1 MENIRGGV
9 MAEVEKINILLVDDR
24 PENLLALEAIIERD
38 DYNLIKAN
46 SGEEALK
53 CLLKYEFAVILLDV
67 QMPGIDG
74 IETAKIIKAREK
86 TKNIPLLFITANNM
100 DSDHIFRGYSVGAI
114 DYILKPV
121 DPIVLK
127 AKVDGFV
134 EIYTIKKQLMKQTE
148 LLEIKN
154 KEIEYMA
161 LHDYLT
167 GLPNRRMFQDELTIW
182 VKESKKRNQAIGII
196 VLDIDYFKYVNDSLD
211 FNTGDRV
218 LKEIAKRL
226 KATVREGDFVARFG
240 GDEFSIILPNTD
252 REETLEIATKINFTF
267 NEPLYIDH
275 YELFFTASVGLS
287 IFPYDG
293 EDPVTLVKNAG
304 TALFRAKEQGKNN
317 YKVYHSGMNLQSYRT
332 FIMQNDLRKAIERQ
346 ELSIVY
352 QPRMELANGKI
363 KSAEA
368 LLRWE
373 HPKWGTLSP
382 SEFIPL
388 AEETGQIIEIG
399 EWVLTTVCSQLN
411 EWKNADFYPIRI
423 AVNFSAQHFLQK
435 DLVDKI
441 QRILSEHNVNPSL
454 LEIEITESVI
464 LGNETVISKTLHE
477 LKDMGVQVS
486 IDDFGT
492 GYSSLSY
499 LRRFP
504 IHALKIDKTFIQE
517 IFSDSPKETVLTETI
532 ISLAHNLNMSVI
544 AEGVETEKQMAV
556 LQQFKCEEIQGYLI
570 SPPLIKEKFEA
581 FLLCHNEIDFISE
594 KKPTSLFN
602 QKNIS
607 SDTFK
612 EPEKIQKEITGTIQI
627 TKEVFGLSSRELDVF
642 ELLLS
647 GLTNK
652 EISEKLFISE
662 HTVKN
667 HITRIF
673 QKMNVTDRVQAIA
686 LVYQTCFDFNDSTI
700 SK

>member
-1 MENIRGGV
+1 M
-9 MAEVEKINILLVDDR
+9 EKINILLVDDR
-24 PENLLALEAIIERD
+24 PENLLALEAIIEKD
-38 DYNLIKAN
+38 NYNLIKAY

-53 CLLKYEFAVILLDV
+53 YLLKYEFAVILLDV

-100 DSDHIFRGYSVGAI
+100 DSDHIFKGYSVGAI

-121 DPIVLK
+121 DPIILK

-134 EIYTIKKQLMKQTE
+134 EIYEIKKQLIKQTE
-148 LLEIKN
+148 LLSKKN
-154 KEIEYMA
+154 SEIEYVA

-167 GLPNRRMFQDELTIW
+167 GLPNRRMLQDELATL
-182 VKESKKRNQAIGII
+182 VAEAKKMNQDLGVI

-218 LKEIAKRL
+218 LQELAKRL
-226 KATVREGDFVARFG
+226 TRTVRDCDFIARFG

-252 REETLEIATKINFTF
+252 REETLELAINIHHAF

-275 YELFFTASVGLS
+275 YELFFTASIGLS

-293 EDPVTLVKNAG
+293 EDPATLIKNAG
-304 TALFRAKEQGKNN
+304 TAMFRAKEQGKNN
-317 YKVYHSGMNLQSYRT
+317 YKLYHSGMNLQSYRT
-332 FIMQNDLRKAIERQ
+332 FIMQNDLRKAIERN
-346 ELSIVY
+346 ELSLVY
-352 QPRMELANGKI
+352 QPRMELETGNI

-368 LLRWE
+368 LLRWD
-373 HPKWGTLSP
+373 HPRWGKILP
-382 SEFIPL
+382 GEFISL
-388 AEETGQIIEIG
+388 AEESGQIIELG
-399 EWVLTTVCSQLN
+399 EWVLLTVCKQIRTWIDMGLTP
-411 EWKNADFYPIRI
+411 KRI
-423 AVNFSAQHFLQK
+423 AINFSAQHFLQK
-435 DLVDKI
+435 DLVEKMN
-441 QRILSEHNVNPSL
+441 RILIEYDVKPDL
-454 LEIEITESVI
+454 IEIEITESVI
-464 LGNETVISKTLHE
+464 LGNETVVSKTLHQ
-477 LKDMGVQVS
+477 LNDTGVKVS

-504 IHALKIDKTFIQE
+504 IHALKIDKTFIDE
-517 IFSDSPKETVLTETI
+517 ITGESPEETILTEAI
-532 ISLAHNLNMSVI
+532 ITLAHNLNMTVI
-544 AEGVETEKQMAV
+544 AEGVESEQQMAA
-556 LQQFKCEEIQGYLI
+556 LRKFKCEEIQGYFI
-570 SPPLIKEKFEA
+570 SPPLVTDKFQEFLSGNNEA
-581 FLLCHNEIDFISE
+581 ACKIEGNNS
-594 KKPTSLFN
+594 
-602 QKNIS
+602 
-607 SDTFK
+607 
-612 EPEKIQKEITGTIQI
+612 IQKDVPTFDDLGELAAIQNPKI
-627 TKEVFGLSSRELDVF
+627 FDGAINMTKETFSITAREMDVF

-673 QKMNVTDRVQAIA
+673 QKLNVTDRVQAIA
-686 LVYQTCFDFNDSTI
+686 LVYKTCFEIGEPQFR
-700 SK
+700 K

>member
-1 MENIRGGV
+1 MTS
-9 MAEVEKINILLVDDR
+9 VEKINILLVDDR
-24 PENLLALEAIIERD
+24 PENLLALEAIIERE
-38 DYNLIKAN
+38 DYNLIKAY

-53 CLLKYEFAVILLDV
+53 YLLKNEFAVILLDV

-100 DSDHIFRGYSVGAI
+100 DSDHIFKGYSVGAI

-134 EIYTIKKQLMKQTE
+134 EIYKIKKQLVKQTE
-148 LLEIKN
+148 LLSKKN
-154 KEIEYMA
+154 SEIEYIA

-167 GLPNRRMFQDELTIW
+167 GLPNRKMFQDELVSRVT
-182 VKESKKRNQAIGII
+182 EAKKMNQEIGVIL
-196 VLDIDYFKYVNDSLD
+196 LDIDYFKYVNDSLD

-218 LKEIAKRL
+218 LQEISKRL
-226 KATVREGDFVARFG
+226 KTTVRDEDVVARFG

-252 REETLEIATKINFTF
+252 REETLEIATKIYHAF
-267 NEPLYIDH
+267 NEPFYIDH
-275 YELFFTASVGLS
+275 YELFFTASIGLS
-287 IFPYDG
+287 IFPYDA
-293 EDPVTLVKNAG
+293 EDPVTLIKNAG

-317 YKVYHSGMNLQSYRT
+317 YKVYHSGMNLQSYRL
-332 FIMQNDLRKAIERQ
+332 FIMQNDLRKAIERN
-346 ELSIVY
+346 ELSLVF
-352 QPRMELANGKI
+352 QPRMEIETGKI

-368 LLRWE
+368 LMRWN
-373 HPKWGTLSP
+373 HPRWGTLFP
-382 SEFIPL
+382 GEFIPL
-388 AEETGQIIEIG
+388 AEESGQIIELG
-399 EWVLTTVCSQLN
+399 EWVLLTVCKQINTWTEMGLTP
-411 EWKNADFYPIRI
+411 KRI
-423 AVNFSAQHFLQK
+423 AINFSAQHFLQK
-435 DLVDKI
+435 DLIEKMN
-441 QRILSEHNVNPSL
+441 QILVEYNVSPKM
-454 LEIEITESVI
+454 LEVEITESVI
-464 LGNETVISKTLHE
+464 LGNETVVAKTLNQ
-477 LKDMGVQVS
+477 LNDMGVQVS

-504 IHALKIDKTFIQE
+504 IHALKIDKTFIDE
-517 IFSDSPKETVLTETI
+517 ITGVSPDETVLTEAI
-532 ISLAHNLNMSVI
+532 ISLAHNLNMTVI
-544 AEGVETEKQMAV
+544 AEGVETEQQMEA
-556 LQQFKCEEIQGYLI
+556 LRKFKCEEIQGYLL
-570 SPPLIKEKFEA
+570 SPPLVPDKFEE
-581 FLLCHNEIDFISE
+581 FLSTHNETACTRKDE
-594 KKPTSLFN
+594 NSL
-602 QKNIS
+602 S
-607 SDTFK
+607 SDLRPVGDYN
-612 EPEKIQKEITGTIQI
+612 ELGAIQNPKMISAAIKI
-627 TKEVFGLSSRELDVF
+627 TKDTFSITTREMDVF

-673 QKMNVTDRVQAIA
+673 QKLNVTDRVQAIA
-686 LVYQTCFDFNDSTI
+686 LVYQTCFEFGEPQT

>member
-1 MENIRGGV
+1 MST
-9 MAEVEKINILLVDDR
+9 VEKINILLVDDR
-24 PENLLALEAIIERD
+24 PENLLALEAIIEKD
-38 DYNLIKAN
+38 NYNLIKAY

-53 CLLKYEFAVILLDV
+53 YLLKYEFAVILLDV

-86 TKNIPLLFITANNM
+86 TKNIPILFITANNM
-100 DSDHIFRGYSVGAI
+100 DSDHIFKGYSVGAI

-121 DPIVLK
+121 DPIILK

-134 EIYTIKKQLMKQTE
+134 EIYSIKKQLMKQTE
-148 LLEIKN
+148 LLSKKN
-154 KEIEYMA
+154 SEIEYVA

-167 GLPNRRMFQDELTIW
+167 GLPNRRMFQDELASRVT
-182 VKESKKRNQAIGII
+182 EAKKMNQAIGVI

-218 LKEIAKRL
+218 LQEIAKRL
-226 KATVREGDFVARFG
+226 NRTVRSGDFVARFG
-240 GDEFSIILPNTD
+240 GDEFSIILPHTD
-252 REETLEIATKINFTF
+252 REQTLEIATNIHHAF

-275 YELFFTASVGLS
+275 YELFFTASIGLS

-293 EDPVTLVKNAG
+293 EDVVNLIKNAG

-317 YKVYHSGMNLQSYRT
+317 YKLYHSGMNLQSYRT
-332 FIMQNDLRKAIERQ
+332 FIMQNDLRKAVERN
-346 ELSIVY
+346 ELSLVY
-352 QPRMELANGKI
+352 QPRMELETGKI

-373 HPKWGTLSP
+373 HPRWGKLFP
-382 SEFIPL
+382 GEFIPL
-388 AEETGQIIEIG
+388 AEESGQIIELG
-399 EWVLTTVCSQLN
+399 EWVLLTVCKQLRAWA
-411 EWKNADFYPIRI
+411 EMGLTPRRI
-423 AVNFSAQHFLQK
+423 AINFSAQHFLQK
-435 DLVDKI
+435 DLVEKMN
-441 QRILSEHNVNPSL
+441 QILVQYDVSPKL
-454 LEIEITESVI
+454 IEIEITESVL
-464 LGNETVISKTLHE
+464 LGNETVVSKTLNQ
-477 LKDMGVQVS
+477 LNDMGVKVS

-504 IHALKIDKTFIQE
+504 IHALKIDKTFIDE
-517 IFSDSPKETVLTETI
+517 ITGDSPNDTVLTEAI
-532 ISLAHNLNMSVI
+532 ITLAHNLNMTVI
-544 AEGVETEKQMAV
+544 AEGVESEQQMA
-556 LQQFKCEEIQGYLI
+556 LLRKLKCEEMQGYLL
-570 SPPLIKEKFEA
+570 SPPLVIDKFEE
-581 FLLCHNEIDFISE
+581 FLSTHNEKMDSNLEI
-594 KKPTSLFN
+594 
-602 QKNIS
+602 KNTTQHHDLPPIEELGELGAIQNPKMIS
-607 SDTFK
+607 SA
-612 EPEKIQKEITGTIQI
+612 IHI
-627 TKEVFGLSSRELDVF
+627 TKETFSITTREMDVF

-667 HITRIF
+667 HITKIF
-673 QKMNVTDRVQAIA
+673 QKLNVTDRVQAIA
-686 LVYQTCFDFNDSTI
+686 LVYQTCFEIGEPQT